1 MNKTT
6 NNALRL
12 AVLAALAGTSV
23 AAYAQFPDTK
33 VANELPTTT
42 TFTLVKKAYGLTTA
56 FNPGTSQNLQVTVN
70 LSNNTKFAVNPSIEC
85 TVGATSASAIA
96 IQAGAGA
103 NGTSGYIA
111 PLTLGG
117 ANSTQ
122 AIFTMA
128 TALTVG
134 SVKSCVVSAPSI
146 TVTGAHAA
154 VVESITFKYG
164 SLASSSV
171 NGNLVSWNSGLTV
184 SAAAKK
190 TVTAKVTA
198 GFNKLNAGVTV
209 ATGAV
214 VAWKAVGA
222 ATATTAAIG
231 NAGTAGKYMS
241 TASITFAGSPLAS
254 TKTTAGVFVVAA
266 AAGCATANK
275 LAGTSAKGGA
285 SSVSFALT
293 PAQIV
298 AGVRG
303 CFAYSG
309 TSAIPAGTIT
319 AQLGGTARTNYSL
332 PTPSSND
339 VLTVTRDGSSLSLL
353 NMPRSTDT
361 DAGFL
366 RVYNTSTIAGAI
378 TATIYDQNGTALAS
392 NCSLSSSLAA
402 GAALVM
408 SAAQVETACGFTV
421 PTTGRYRLEI
431 AGAIPTMKGQM
442 FARSSGVLTN
452 VSADK

>member
-12 AVLAALAGTSV
+12 AVLAALAGSSV
-23 AAYAQFPDTK
+23 AAYAASTPR
-33 VANELPTTT
+33 ANELPNTVTLSAIPK
-42 TFTLVKKAYGLTTA
+42 TFSATTA
-56 FNPGTSQNLQVTVN
+56 FAPSSSQPLQITINLN
-70 LSNNTKFAVNPSIEC
+70 NNTKFGSAPAVRC
-85 TVGATSASAIA
+85 TVGATSASAFGFTTAAATTKQSI
-96 IQAGAGA
+96 IPVL
-103 NGTSGYIA
+103 S
-111 PLTLGG
+111 LGG
-117 ANSTQ
+117 NGSTQ
-122 AIFTMA
+122 AVFASTTAA
-128 TALTVG
+128 TAQI
-134 SVKSCVVSAPSI
+134 KSCVVSAAVLS
-146 TVTGAHAA
+146 VTGAHAS

-164 SLASSSV
+164 NLASSNVS
-171 NGNLVSWNSGLTV
+171 NTLVTWTSGV
-184 SAAAKK
+184 SAQAVTKR

-198 GFNKLNAGVTV
+198 GFNKFSAG
-209 ATGAV
+209 ATLVSGGLS
-214 VAWKAVGA
+214 KAIPVS
-222 ATATTAAIG
+222 ATQANTAAG
-231 NAGTAGKYMS
+231 GKGLLSAYLAS
-241 TASITFAGSPLAS
+241 GSITFAGTPLAAA
-254 TKTTAGVFVVAA
+254 KATAGVFVVATA
-266 AAGCATANK
+266 ATCSTANK
-275 LAGTSAKGGA
+275 LATAKGGA
-285 SSVSFALT
+285 ASVSFKLT
-293 PAQIV
+293 PAQV
-298 AGVRG
+298 SAGVRG
-303 CFAYSG
+303 CFVYSG

-319 AQLGGTARTNYSL
+319 ATLGSVAKTDYAN
-332 PTPSSND
+332 PTFASAD
-339 VLTVTRDGSSLSLL
+339 ALEITRDGSSLSLL